1 MTKLTL
7 TADQETAAKLVE
19 EKLLF
24 GDLKEYCLKGFA
36 GTGKTW
42 LIQHI
47 LQRYYDRL
55 YPSRKKKEPVAPR
68 AAPTKADLLAGRTA
82 PTQTSVDSSKFVIDD
97 DDADPGSGGWGG
109 EVMVVCAA
117 PTNKAVDVLKNSF
130 KEVSVSAVFMT
141 LHQYLGL
148 KPVVNER
155 TGEEEFVP
163 DPRAELVR
171 SKLLVVDEGSMVNL
185 SLYGLTTEILS
196 TRNTKILWVGDP
208 AQLPPVKED
217 ESPIFSVKDSSTL
230 REVVRYGGDIAQF
243 VLKIRQAVESG
254 SESLPEPESINNG
267 VEGVFLLPRMDWLAS
282 LHADFKS
289 ADFRNN
295 TNHTR
300 AIAWTNKVVDIGNTE
315 VHRQLYGDNAPQFVE
330 GQLLVAKTPVIGST
344 ARDILMS
351 TSDECVVV
359 EVLNEKDKIG
369 TVECAVLKVVTLG
382 EGTALTLSVLTRG
395 GQLEYERSLGD
406 LRRKALNAKGYDRS
420 KAWKDFYAY
429 KNLFADLVPGYWST
443 VHKAQGSTFAHA
455 YVFFGDICRNP
466 KVSERNRMVY
476 TAYTRAAKKLL
487 IAH

>member
-7 TADQETAAKLVE
+7 TADQETAARLVE
-19 EKLLF
+19 DCLLF

-47 LQRYYDRL
+47 LQRYHDRL
-55 YPSRKKKEPVAPR
+55 HPNRKKKEPDPPK
-68 AAPTKADLLAGRTA
+68 AAPTKADLIAGRVA
-82 PTQTSVDSSKFVIDD
+82 PKSEAVDWNKFIDD
-97 DDADPGSGGWGG
+97 VADDNSPAGLGG
-109 EVMVVCAA
+109 EIMVVCAA

-130 KEVSVSAVFMT
+130 KEVSISSVFMT

-148 KPVVNER
+148 KPVVNDR

-171 SKLLVVDEGSMVNL
+171 SKLLVVDEGSMVNQ
-185 SLYGLTTEILS
+185 SLYNLTTEILS
-196 TRNTKILWVGDP
+196 SKNTKILWVGDP

-217 ESPIFSVKDSSTL
+217 ESPVFAVRDSSTL
-230 REVVRYGGDIAQF
+230 REVVRYGGDISQF
-243 VLKIRQAVESG
+243 VMRIRQAVEVG
-254 SESLPEPESINNG
+254 SEKLPEPESINDG
-267 VEGVFLLPRMDWLAS
+267 KEGVFVMPRLDWLAS

-295 TNHTR
+295 TNFTR
-300 AIAWTNKVVDIGNTE
+300 AIAWTNKVVDIGNAE

-344 ARDILMS
+344 AREVLMS

-359 EVLNEKDKIG
+359 EVLNQKDKIG
-369 TVECAVLKVVTLG
+369 TVECAVLRVVTLG
-382 EGTALTLSVLTRG
+382 EGTALTLSVLTHG
-395 GQLEYERSLGD
+395 GQLAYESSLSE

-420 KAWKDFYAY
+420 NAWKAFYGY

-466 KVSERNRMVY
+466 NTFERNRMVY

-487 IAH
+487 IAY